1 MLRCAIWHHLYNL
14 KNMKNTH
21 GEVLLLVKLQAKAC
35 NITKSNTPR
44 WVFFTFFKLCKW
56 YQIAENVTN
65 VWHNISSVVSYQRIT
80 IFFMI
85 WNCMVYMKRIVYD
98 WNNYLRFFRNSTN
111 ALRRQRFVIVAISS
125 DVLKFRK
132 IIEFQSSWIVM
143 NCQLQISSYNIQLK
157 M

>member
-1 MLRCAIWHHLYNL
+1 MRCAIWHHLCNL

-98 WNNYLRFFRNSTN
+98 WNNYLRFFRNITN